1 MFSPDGTL
9 ISASAAPHC
18 GDTEQH
24 GAAWVKVIIQ
34 FGVVGVSNNN
44 VPVVSNTEQHGTAW
58 VKVIIQFGD
67 GGIGSK

>member
-1 MFSPDGTL
+1 MLLMLG
-9 ISASAAPHC
+9 
-18 GDTEQH
+18 
-24 GAAWVKVIIQ
+24 GA
-34 FGVVGVSNNN
+34 GNNN